1 MSLLLLLLHVYVYHP
16 TIIYTYSITYHW
28 ISRKCNITKIENIK
42 EKKQKNSRTRNSDEF
57 IPLFYL
63 QPRPLACHTH
73 KIDRNTKKMFERK
86 QNSRSS
92 SFLFEIAGSRHSKT
106 WTRYDEVKDAQ
117 PLFFFSF
124 SESILSWEEICRVDQ
139 WGWTIN
145 RIVTILK
152 GDEGEG
158 GDRWS
163 RLDST
168 ERVAALGSKSWP
180 FSCTWPWH

>member
-73 KIDRNTKKMFERK
+73 KIDRNTKKMFEK
-86 QNSRSS
+86 CLNENKIHVLL
-92 SFLFEIAGSRHSKT
+92 LFCLKLQVAATPKLERDM
-106 WTRYDEVKDAQ
+106 TRWRTRNR
-117 PLFFFSF
+117 FFFF
-124 SESILSWEEICRVDQ
+124 LSRKVFCLGKKFVEW
-139 WGWTIN
+139 IN
-145 RIVTILK
+145 EDGR
-152 GDEGEG
+152 
-158 GDRWS
+158 
-163 RLDST
+163 ST
-168 ERVAALGSKSWP
+168 GSWRS
-180 FSCTWPWH
+180 